1 MLDACITAVRANKE
15 QLRYRKEDNNPMK
28 QMQIAVLA
36 LAVALC
42 AGAAFAQHGHG
53 MAGSMNP
60 AMGEGGSHRMS
71 PNTPSS
77 STHRMTMSQQ
87 LTRNTALAGKIQ
99 KLTGMSAQ
107 DACSGFKNLGQCV
120 AAAHVSKNLGINFDC
135 MKADMT
141 GVAAPASDKCPV
153 APNASAKGMSLGK
166 AIQTLNPTAN
176 SKLEA
181 KKANKQ
187 AKQDIKDSSN
197 S

>member
-1 MLDACITAVRANKE
+1 
-15 QLRYRKEDNNPMK
+15 MK
-28 QMQIAVLA
+28 QMQITVLA
-36 LAVALC
+36 LAIMLC
-42 AGAAFAQHGHG
+42 GGAAFAQHGHG
-53 MAGSMNP
+53 MGPSAGMNP

-71 PNTPSS
+71 PNTSS
-77 STHRMTMSQQ
+77 PSTHRMTMSQQ
-87 LTRNTALAGKIQ
+87 LTKNTALAGKIQ
-99 KLTGMSAQ
+99 TLTGMSAQ

-120 AAAHVSKNLGINFDC
+120 AAAHVSKNLGITFGC

-141 GVAAPASDKCPV
+141 GVVAPTSDKCPV
-153 APNASAKGMSLGK
+153 APNGSSKGMSLGK
-166 AIQTLNPTAN
+166 AIQTLSPTSN